1 MASGNQSVKT
11 PTGWN
16 ATQGAW
22 VKTGSST
29 WSAVDQIYI
38 KTPSGWN
45 NASGQELT
53 QVPYPYIANS
63 QTPYIANGQQPYIAD
78 ARQPS
83 EYQHRSPFTYRNPVN
98 AQEPNIRNRQTPFTY
113 QNPVNGQQP
122 NIRNAQNPFTYDA
135 RYPANAQSP
144 SNKQSP
150 FTYDARYPAN
160 IQQPVAFRSPFTYR
174 VPYIANARQPVAYRS
189 PFTYRVPYI
198 ANARQ
203 PLSARNPFTY
213 NARSAVSY
221 YYPDPFPSGGGGG
234 GGGCFVAGTPILM
247 HDGTTKPIES
257 IVLGDQIKTWGE
269 EGQGIVE
276 VEKLMSPRPTKV
288 VNLVIANENG
298 DTVAELGTTKDHPFK
313 LADGTWGVVD
323 TEYWKEN
330 HSNLENT
337 EQLYGEELNEVNLKV
352 GDKIQSVWGSAVLK
366 DIIDT
371 GEEKEVYH
379 ILKVGNFYTDGVV
392 AHNFMEEPKTVGE
405 K

>member
-11 PTGWN
+11 PSGWN

-29 WSAVDQIYI
+29 WSAVDQIYV

-98 AQEPNIRNRQTPFTY
+98 AQEPNIRNAQTPFTY
-113 QNPVNGQQP
+113 QNPVNAQQP
-122 NIRNAQNPFTYDA
+122 NIRDAQNPFTYDA

-174 VPYIANARQPVAYRS
+174 VPYIANARQPV
-189 PFTYRVPYI
+189 
-198 ANARQ
+198 
-203 PLSARNPFTY
+203 SARNPFTY
-213 NARSAVSY
+213 SNRTPVSY
-221 YYPDPFPSGGGGG
+221 FYGPSGGGG

-257 IVLGDQIKTWGE
+257 IVLGDKIKRWTE
-269 EGQGIVE
+269 QGQEIVE

-313 LADGTWGVVD
+313 LVDGTWGVVD

-330 HSNLENT
+330 HSNFENT
-337 EQLYGEELNEVNLKV
+337 AKLYGEELNEVNLKV
-352 GDKIQSVWGSAVLK
+352 GDKLQSVWGSAVLK

-371 GEEKEVYH
+371 GEEVEVYH
-379 ILKVGNFYTDGVV
+379 ILKSGNFYTDGVV
-392 AHNFMEEPKTVGE
+392 AHNFNDKGIVDMK
-405 K
+405 

>member
-83 EYQHRSPFTYRNPVN
+83 TYQHRSPFTYRNPVN

-135 RYPANAQSP
+135 RYPAN
-144 SNKQSP
+144 
-150 FTYDARYPAN
+150 

-174 VPYIANARQPVAYRS
+174 VPYIANARQPVAFRS

-203 PLSARNPFTY
+203 PVSGRNPFTY
-213 NARSAVSY
+213 NARTAVSY
-221 YYPDPFPSGGGGG
+221 YFISGG

-257 IVLGDQIKTWGE
+257 IVLGDQIKVWSE
-269 EGQGIVE
+269 EGQIVKE

-313 LADGTWGVVD
+313 LVDGTWGVVD
-323 TEYWKEN
+323 NEYWKES
-330 HSNLENT
+330 HPQFENT
-337 EQLYGEELNEVNLKV
+337 EQMYGEELNEVNLKV
-352 GDKIQSVWGSAVLK
+352 GDKLQSVWGSAVLK

-379 ILKVGNFYTDGVV
+379 ILEIGNFYTDGVV
-392 AHNFMEEPKTVGE
+392 AHNMAKQIFDPGGNVGE
-405 K
+405 Y

>member
-113 QNPVNGQQP
+113 QNPVNAQQP

-174 VPYIANARQPVAYRS
+174 VPYIANARQPVS
-189 PFTYRVPYI
+189 G
-198 ANARQ
+198 
-203 PLSARNPFTY
+203 RNPFTY
-213 NARSAVSY
+213 NARTAVSY
-221 YYPDPFPSGGGGG
+221 YFISGG

-257 IVLGDQIKTWGE
+257 IVLGDQIKVWSE
-269 EGQGIVE
+269 EGQIVKE

-313 LADGTWGVVD
+313 LVDGTWGVVD
-323 TEYWKEN
+323 NEYWKES
-330 HSNLENT
+330 HPQFENT
-337 EQLYGEELNEVNLKV
+337 EQMYGEELNEVNLKV
-352 GDKIQSVWGSAVLK
+352 GDKLQSVWGSAVLK

-379 ILKVGNFYTDGVV
+379 ILEIGNFYTDGVV
-392 AHNFMEEPKTVGE
+392 AHNMAKQIFDPGGNVGE
-405 K
+405 Y

>member
-98 AQEPNIRNRQTPFTY
+98 AQEPNIRNAQTPFTY
-113 QNPVNGQQP
+113 QNPVNAQQP
-122 NIRNAQNPFTYDA
+122 NIRNAQTPFTYDA

-174 VPYIANARQPVAYRS
+174 VPYIANARQPVAFRS

-203 PLSARNPFTY
+203 PVSARNPFTY
-213 NARSAVSY
+213 NARTTATY
-221 YYPDPFPSGGGGG
+221 FYPDPFPG

-257 IVLGDQIKTWGE
+257 IVLGDKIKKWTE
-269 EGQGIVE
+269 QGQEIVE

-298 DTVAELGTTKDHPFK
+298 DTIAELETTKDHPFK
-313 LADGTWGVVD
+313 LVDGTWGVVD

-352 GDKIQSVWGSAVLK
+352 GAKLQSVWGSAVLK
-366 DIIDT
+366 DIVDT
-371 GEEKEVYH
+371 GEEKDVYN
-379 ILKVGNFYTDGVV
+379 ILKVGSFYTDGVV
-392 AHNFMEEPKTVGE
+392 AHNKDVIKPF
-405 K
+405 

>member
-98 AQEPNIRNRQTPFTY
+98 AQEPNIRNAQTPFTY
-113 QNPVNGQQP
+113 QNPVNAQQP
-122 NIRNAQNPFTYDA
+122 NIRNAQSPFTYDA

-144 SNKQSP
+144 SNTQSP

-174 VPYIANARQPVAYRS
+174 VPYIANARQPVAFRS

-203 PLSARNPFTY
+203 PVSARNPFTY
-213 NARSAVSY
+213 NARTLVSY
-221 YYPDPFPSGGGGG
+221 FYPDPFPSGG

-257 IVLGDQIKTWGE
+257 VVLGDKIKRWTE
-269 EGQGIVE
+269 QGQEIVE

-298 DTVAELGTTKDHPFK
+298 DTIAELGTTKDHPFK
-313 LADGTWGVVD
+313 LVDGTWGVVD

-330 HSNLENT
+330 HSNIENT
-337 EQLYGEELNEVNLKV
+337 
-352 GDKIQSVWGSAVLK
+352 A
-366 DIIDT
+366 
-371 GEEKEVYH
+371 
-379 ILKVGNFYTDGVV
+379 
-392 AHNFMEEPKTVGE
+392 KTLW
-405 K
+405 